1 MKVTVHSHEGEK
13 AKSPAPQARVQQIIL
28 LQTCTGV
35 PQIILLRTCTGV
47 QQIILL
53 RTCTGVHTHTL
64 CQTAKLSMPH
74 KMRGKKFSII
84 Y

>member
-28 LQTCTGV
+28 LQ
-35 PQIILLRTCTGV
+35 TCTGV

>member
-1 MKVTVHSHEGEK
+1 MHIHEGDK
-13 AKSPAPQARVQQIIL
+13 ARSPAPQARVQ
-28 LQTCTGV
+28 
-35 PQIILLRTCTGV
+35 QIILLRTCTGV